1 MTRLTSIMEVCTD
14 MCVLPSRTLCWL
26 QLNGTM
32 PVGLKPAFK
41 NSVHKGILISTSVSP
56 PCSIP
61 TSTPPSHH
69 SCPHPS
75 PATSHLHIGNNQN
88 ETGDWGSG
96 RVSRSILGLQSQY
109 TTVLAPMFYS
119 ASPYFKAR
127 FPLSISVFIY
137 VHSTGHFGRT
147 LPLCLHHLQHIVD
160 SLPTTST
167 N

>member
-1 MTRLTSIMEVCTD
+1 MYVRSSLKNVVLVTVERNHACRAKTSIQERRPQRD
-14 MCVLPSRTLCWL
+14 SNLDLRFPTLFHP
-26 QLNGTM
+26 NIDTT
-32 PVGLKPAFK
+32 
-41 NSVHKGILISTSVSP
+41 ISY
-56 PCSIP
+56 
-61 TSTPPSHH
+61 

-147 LPLCLHHLQHIVD
+147 LPLCLRHLQHTVD